1 MAATIMLFSL
11 ANRLEHAQLLKADG
25 MSSVLHVS
33 LYTTDVN
40 QGFIQ
45 DFKLGGTMTRAS
57 WKHELLGACP
67 PSDFYIL

>member
-57 WKHELLGACP
+57 
-67 PSDFYIL
+67 